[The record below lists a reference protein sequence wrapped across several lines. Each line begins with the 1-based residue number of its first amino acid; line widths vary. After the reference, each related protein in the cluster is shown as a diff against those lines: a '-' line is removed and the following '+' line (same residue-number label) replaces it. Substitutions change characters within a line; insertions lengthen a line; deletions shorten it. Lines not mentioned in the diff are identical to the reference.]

1 MRPVRKEDLLKSLN
15 SSFISNE
22 LPSDSFTMPA
32 LLVNDW
38 HNGKKILSALSEEL
52 ETCESFDFS
61 VAFIN
66 DSGLACILQKLDYLA
81 SHNIKGRILTTNY
94 LNFTSPGSLS
104 KLLEFPNIEVRAY
117 TKGGFHPKGYI
128 FKQSNYHSIIIGSAN
143 LTASA
148 LSQNQEWSIKFLSL
162 TDGQIVF
169 SVREEFERIWNEA
182 DIVTNDWITDYTI
195 DYNLK
200 KVRLQ
205 SVSREVLN
213 EIKIEHT
220 LETDVIEIKEKKSD
234 ELEIVPNSMQKEAM
248 TSLAE
253 LRSRNENR
261 ALLIAATGTGK
272 TYLSIFDVQQFSPKK
287 VLYVAH
293 RDMILNKSEKS
304 FRTLLPNIKT
314 GFLNGSQKDVDSDF
328 LFASVFTL
336 AKDETLHS
344 FSKNEFDYIIIDEVH
359 HAGAESY
366 KKIIDYF
373 TPKFLLGL
381 TATPER
387 TDGFDIFALFH
398 NNIPYEIR
406 LQKALEEDL
415 LCPFHYYGLSDLT
428 VNGELIDDKSDFSKL
443 VSSERINHIERA
455 IKLYKSNDIPVKGLI
470 FCSRIEEARELSS
483 ALNNDRFCSIYLTG
497 ENSDS
502 EREAAICRL
511 ESDSDPLQYIISVDI
526 FNEGVDIPCVNQV
539 VMLRPT
545 QSAIIF
551 VQQLGRGLRKDKSKS
566 YVSVIDFIGNY
577 ENNFFIPIA
586 LFGDN
591 SYNKDNLRRALSNG
605 SANLPGS
612 STIQINEVARQ
623 KIFDAINQTSFKQLK
638 LLKEE
643 YLKLK
648 MRLGQNKI
656 PAMMDFVENGFID
669 PLLFIDYS
677 GSYYAF
683 KCKIEKTEPELT
695 PKELCSLQFF
705 SLEFAHGIRLH
716 EILLLKLL
724 CQNKNISIDEFSD
737 KLNSYGVRLNE
748 KDLKGIENLLSPAFY
763 TQADKKKYGEITYVK
778 LDAEK
783 KCFSRTEDFSIL
795 IENPVYK
802 EELLDILSYAIK
814 RATLKQNEIRYNDN
828 LVLYRKYS
836 RKDVCKLLNWKNDC
850 SSTVYGYKTETSTE
864 DFTCPIFVTYN
875 KKDDISDSTK
885 YEDVF
890 IDNTRFSWMSR
901 SRRTSKSDEVAAL
914 INQPK
919 NKIKIMLFV
928 KKDDAEGN
936 DFYYLGKM
944 KYNSFEDT
952 KMISGD
958 AVVNI
963 QFDMEI
969 PVPNHLY
976 NYLEGH
982 TA

>member
-15 SSFISNE
+15 SSFISSE

-205 SVSREVLN
+205 SVSCEVLN

-220 LETDVIEIKEKKSD
+220 LETDGIEIKEKNSD

-344 FSKNEFDYIIIDEVH
+344 FSKDEFDYIIIDEVH

-443 VSSERINHIERA
+443 VS
-455 IKLYKSNDIPVKGLI
+455 
-470 FCSRIEEARELSS
+470 
-483 ALNNDRFCSIYLTG
+483 ALT
-497 ENSDS
+497 
-502 EREAAICRL
+502 
-511 ESDSDPLQYIISVDI
+511 
-526 FNEGVDIPCVNQV
+526 
-539 VMLRPT
+539 
-545 QSAIIF
+545 
-551 VQQLGRGLRKDKSKS
+551 K
-566 YVSVIDFIGNY
+566 
-577 ENNFFIPIA
+577 
-586 LFGDN
+586 
-591 SYNKDNLRRALSNG
+591 NG
-605 SANLPGS
+605 
-612 STIQINEVARQ
+612 
-623 KIFDAINQTSFKQLK
+623 
-638 LLKEE
+638 
-643 YLKLK
+643 
-648 MRLGQNKI
+648 
-656 PAMMDFVENGFID
+656 
-669 PLLFIDYS
+669 
-677 GSYYAF
+677 
-683 KCKIEKTEPELT
+683 
-695 PKELCSLQFF
+695 
-705 SLEFAHGIRLH
+705 
-716 EILLLKLL
+716 
-724 CQNKNISIDEFSD
+724 KNI
-737 KLNSYGVRLNE
+737 L
-748 KDLKGIENLLSPAFY
+748 
-763 TQADKKKYGEITYVK
+763 
-778 LDAEK
+778 
-783 KCFSRTEDFSIL
+783 
-795 IENPVYK
+795 
-802 EELLDILSYAIK
+802 
-814 RATLKQNEIRYNDN
+814 
-828 LVLYRKYS
+828 
-836 RKDVCKLLNWKNDC
+836 
-850 SSTVYGYKTETSTE
+850 
-864 DFTCPIFVTYN
+864 
-875 KKDDISDSTK
+875 
-885 YEDVF
+885 
-890 IDNTRFSWMSR
+890 FSW
-901 SRRTSKSDEVAAL
+901 
-914 INQPK
+914 
-919 NKIKIMLFV
+919 F
-928 KKDDAEGN
+928 
-936 DFYYLGKM
+936 
-944 KYNSFEDT
+944 
-952 KMISGD
+952 
-958 AVVNI
+958 
-963 QFDMEI
+963 
-969 PVPNHLY
+969 
-976 NYLEGH
+976 
-982 TA
+982 